1 MFITRSGWYSRMRAA
16 TWAASSAFTWAVVIW
31 VLVLPSR
38 SAFRA
43 SHLDLVREAMQ
54 MWVNRSSHWQHLR
67 MATFGHAAAA
77 DDENFA
83 HGEHSFVVG

>member
-1 MFITRSGWYSRMRAA
+1 MFITKSGWYSRIRAA
-16 TWAASSAFTWAVVIW
+16 TWEASSASTWAVVMR

-67 MATFGHAAAA
+67 MATLATPPQPMMRTLLMG
-77 DDENFA
+77 NTPL
-83 HGEHSFVVG
+83 